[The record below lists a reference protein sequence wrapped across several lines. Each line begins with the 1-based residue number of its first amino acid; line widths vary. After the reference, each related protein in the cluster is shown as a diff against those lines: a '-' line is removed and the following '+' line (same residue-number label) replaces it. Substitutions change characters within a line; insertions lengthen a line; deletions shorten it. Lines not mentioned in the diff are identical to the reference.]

1 MVRGNNKTN
10 IFSDDQDR
18 NKFLQRLGENITEA
32 KCSVY
37 AWVGENF
44 GDVVSE
50 MDLNNLRQVEKVQ
63 LTRTSPGTLLLM
75 ATQALHAE
83 PLDKVKFVKVSEQ
96 EGKAVI
102 RDVDGKL
109 SMIGVG
115 DVIGIDGKVVQPGKR
130 VNDKKKD
137 SAADVLHIIEIA
149 KDRVVL
155 ERQTA
160 DGPEKIIVRLL
171 DGKQS
176 VEKVTASKP
185 KQPNVPMTQIMQ
197 VTRELK

>member
-1 MVRGNNKTN
+1 MPKYKLL
-10 IFSDDQDR
+10 I
-18 NKFLQRLGENITEA
+18 
-32 KCSVY
+32 
-37 AWVGENF
+37 
-44 GDVVSE
+44 VV
-50 MDLNNLRQVEKVQ
+50 
-63 LTRTSPGTLLLM
+63 TLLLM

-137 SAADVLHIIEIA
+137 SAVDVLHIIEIA

-160 DGPEKIIVRLL
+160 EGPEKIIVRLL

-176 VEKVTASKP
+176 VEKVTASNP
-185 KQPNVPMTQIMQ
+185 KQPNGPMTQIMQ

>member
-1 MVRGNNKTN
+1 MPKYKLL
-10 IFSDDQDR
+10 I
-18 NKFLQRLGENITEA
+18 
-32 KCSVY
+32 
-37 AWVGENF
+37 
-44 GDVVSE
+44 VV
-50 MDLNNLRQVEKVQ
+50 
-63 LTRTSPGTLLLM
+63 TLLLM

-137 SAADVLHIIEIA
+137 SAVDVLHIIEIA

-160 DGPEKIIVRLL
+160 EGPEKIIVRLL